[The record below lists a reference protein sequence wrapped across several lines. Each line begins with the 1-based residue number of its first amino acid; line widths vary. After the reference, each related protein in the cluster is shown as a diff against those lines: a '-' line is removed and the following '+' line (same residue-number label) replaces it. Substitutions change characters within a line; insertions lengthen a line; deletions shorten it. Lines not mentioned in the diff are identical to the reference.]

1 MQNPVN
7 HLYNLILHTF
17 ILFYFDLQKY
27 TFFLIIYRNSKLLF
41 FILVNVSKTFAVH
54 TKDIN
59 HFGRLIVWVITGF
72 YRQFLKIALQVIYGI
87 LTSSILLSLERTN
100 A

>member
-1 MQNPVN
+1 MQKPVN

-41 FILVNVSKTFAVH
+41 FILLNVSKTFAVQA
-54 TKDIN
+54 KDIN
-59 HFGRLIVWVITGF
+59 HFRRLIVWVIIGF
-72 YRQFLKIALQVIYGI
+72 YILFLCIFANPIQHQI
-87 LTSSILLSLERTN
+87 LNKTL
-100 A
+100 

>member
-1 MQNPVN
+1 MQKSVI
-7 HLYNLILHTF
+7 HYHNLILHTF

-59 HFGRLIVWVITGF
+59 HFERLIVWNIIGF
-72 YRQFLKIALQVIYGI
+72 YILFLCIFAIPIQHQI
-87 LTSSILLSLERTN
+87 LNKSL
-100 A
+100 